1 MAPPVDNIGMSTTSK
16 DVVLEASE
24 RKTQDIIDT
33 YLFLLA
39 QLFNVY
45 KAVSSYSLYRN
56 SQSSCWWSCLLM

>member
-33 YLFLLA
+33 YLFL
-39 QLFNVY
+39 
-45 KAVSSYSLYRN
+45 
-56 SQSSCWWSCLLM
+56 